1 MRTNERTNE
10 RNGSAHLDSVF
21 SNCSLLRR
29 FVCGRAKSIEHHS
42 AFLWCKSAHAP
53 HSQAHLSYSCSFEVF
68 AHFAFIAHRNT
79 VVLIRQLL
87 LLHYIYLP
95 ILLSPFRSSP
105 SIYPSMPLSLCHEQ
119 VKCYWTKQV
128 FYPQYFY
135 FEWVKE
141 FQTFLYAIAHAY
153 ACVCVLAGWLTDWFN
168 SSTSNARMARSR
180 ISCRSWCVLCCLC
193 LSFLILKP
201 MIFSFN
207 PNPLYMV
214 GSVYCVHAL

>member
-1 MRTNERTNE
+1 MHCERFHDRAYKYWVCVEFNGRQRETARTQHSLITDKEIDLRKKKRAQRAKELVSCLRTTHININMPCE
-10 RNGSAHLDSVF
+10 QMNKRTEWISTLDSVF

-53 HSQAHLSYSCSFEVF
+53 HLSYSCSFEVF

-105 SIYPSMPLSLCHEQ
+105 SIYPSMPLSL
-119 VKCYWTKQV
+119 
-128 FYPQYFY
+128 
-135 FEWVKE
+135 
-141 FQTFLYAIAHAY
+141 
-153 ACVCVLAGWLTDWFN
+153 
-168 SSTSNARMARSR
+168 
-180 ISCRSWCVLCCLC
+180 SWA
-193 LSFLILKP
+193 S
-201 MIFSFN
+201 
-207 PNPLYMV
+207 
-214 GSVYCVHAL
+214 